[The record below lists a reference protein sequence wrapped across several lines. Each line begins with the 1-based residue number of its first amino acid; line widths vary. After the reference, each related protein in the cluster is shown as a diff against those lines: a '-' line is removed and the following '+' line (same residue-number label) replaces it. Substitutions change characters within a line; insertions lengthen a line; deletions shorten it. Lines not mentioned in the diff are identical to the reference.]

1 MLLCTVLLSR
11 MEKVPR
17 IEMSAMSSLNPA
29 LDSAVHNL
37 QQDTQDNA
45 AWVKLVKRYQG
56 RITAWCLKQGL
67 QLADAENVSQEVLY
81 RLTRKIHMYDPK
93 KGPFPTWLRRVTIHV
108 CSTYR
113 RKQSKAPS
121 GSGDTE
127 QMMRLQEVQDD
138 TTGFW
143 DGIDAAGDRELLQ
156 SALALAQAKVTKE
169 AWTIFRMAALEKVA
183 GPDIATQLGIS
194 AQSVYS
200 TRHRVLGVVK
210 EVLADLQK
218 E

>member
-1 MLLCTVLLSR
+1 
-11 MEKVPR
+11 
-17 IEMSAMSSLNPA
+17 MSSVNPA

-37 QQDTQDNA
+37 QKDAQDDA
-45 AWVKLVKRYQG
+45 AWVKLVKRYEG

-113 RKQSKAPS
+113 RKQAKAAT

-138 TTGFW
+138 TAGFW
-143 DGIDAAGDRELLQ
+143 DGIDAAGDREMLQ
-156 SALALAQAKVTKE
+156 SALVLAQAKVSKE
-169 AWTIFRMAALEKVA
+169 AWIIFRMAALEKIA
-183 GPDIATQLGIS
+183 GPEIASQLGIS

-210 EVLADLQK
+210 EVLAQLQK

>member
-1 MLLCTVLLSR
+1 
-11 MEKVPR
+11 
-17 IEMSAMSSLNPA
+17 MSAQNPA

-37 QQDTQDNA
+37 QKDVQDDA
-45 AWVKLVKRYQG
+45 AWGKLVHRYQG

-81 RLTRKIHMYDPK
+81 RLTRKIQMYDPK

-113 RKQSKAPS
+113 RKNSKAAT

-143 DGIDAAGDRELLQ
+143 DGIDAAGDRDMMQASLQ
-156 SALALAQAKVTKE
+156 LAQVKVTKE
-169 AWTIFRMAALEKVA
+169 AWTIFRMAALEKVP

-200 TRHRVLGVVK
+200 TRHRVLMVVK
-210 EVLADLQK
+210 EILGQLQK
-218 E
+218 SSEPV

>member
-1 MLLCTVLLSR
+1 
-11 MEKVPR
+11 
-17 IEMSAMSSLNPA
+17 MSFDNLPI
-29 LDSAVHNL
+29 DSAVHNL
-37 QQDTQDNA
+37 QQDVQDDA
-45 AWVKLVKRYQG
+45 AWVKLVGRYQG
-56 RITAWCLKQGL
+56 RITAWCLKQGM

-121 GSGDTE
+121 GSGDTS

-143 DGIDAAGDRELLQ
+143 EGIDEAGDRELLQ
-156 SALALAQAKVTKE
+156 RALVLAQAKVTKE
-169 AWTIFRMAALEKVA
+169 AWTIFRMAALEKIA
-183 GPDIATQLGIS
+183 GPVIADQLGIS

-210 EVLADLQK
+210 EMLGQLQK

>member
-1 MLLCTVLLSR
+1 MQGV
-11 MEKVPR
+11 VPPAPR
-17 IEMSAMSSLNPA
+17 SPMSAVNPA

-37 QQDTQDNA
+37 QKDTHDDA
-45 AWVKLVKRYQG
+45 AWVKLVKRYEG

-81 RLTRKIHMYDPK
+81 RLTRKIHMYDPN

-113 RKQSKAPS
+113 RKQSKAPT

-138 TTGFW
+138 TAGFW

-156 SALALAQAKVTKE
+156 SALLLAQAKVSKE
-169 AWTIFRMAALEKVA
+169 AWIIFRMAALEKVA
-183 GPDIATQLGIS
+183 GPDIANQLGIS

-210 EVLADLQK
+210 EVLAQLQK

>member
-1 MLLCTVLLSR
+1 
-11 MEKVPR
+11 
-17 IEMSAMSSLNPA
+17 MSFDNLPI
-29 LDSAVHNL
+29 DSAVHNL
-37 QQDTQDNA
+37 QQDVQDDA
-45 AWVKLVKRYQG
+45 AWVKLVGRYQG

-121 GSGDTE
+121 GSGDTS

-143 DGIDAAGDRELLQ
+143 EGIDEAGDRELLQ
-156 SALALAQAKVTKE
+156 RALVLAQAKVTKE
-169 AWTIFRMAALEKVA
+169 AWTIFRMAALEKIA
-183 GPDIATQLGIS
+183 GPVIADQLGIS

-210 EVLADLQK
+210 EVLAQLQK

>member
-1 MLLCTVLLSR
+1 
-11 MEKVPR
+11 
-17 IEMSAMSSLNPA
+17 MSFDNLPI
-29 LDSAVHNL
+29 DSAVHNL
-37 QQDTQDNA
+37 QQDVQDDA
-45 AWVKLVKRYQG
+45 AWVKLVGRYQG
-56 RITAWCLKQGL
+56 RITVWCLKQGM

-121 GSGDTE
+121 GSGDTS

-143 DGIDAAGDRELLQ
+143 EGIDEAGDRELLQ
-156 SALALAQAKVTKE
+156 RALVLAQAKVTKE
-169 AWTIFRMAALEKVA
+169 AWTIFRMAALEKIA
-183 GPDIATQLGIS
+183 GPVIADQLGIS

-210 EVLADLQK
+210 EVLAQLQK

>member
-1 MLLCTVLLSR
+1 MSFDN
-11 MEKVPR
+11 VP
-17 IEMSAMSSLNPA
+17 I
-29 LDSAVHNL
+29 DSAVHNL
-37 QQDTQDNA
+37 QQDVQDDA
-45 AWVKLVKRYQG
+45 AWVKLVSRYQG

-67 QLADAENVSQEVLY
+67 QLADAENVSQEVRY
-81 RLTRKIHMYDPK
+81 RLTRKSHMYAPK
-93 KGPFPTWLRRVTIHV
+93 TGPFPTWLRRVTIHV

-121 GSGDTE
+121 GSGDTS

-143 DGIDAAGDRELLQ
+143 EGIDEAGDRELLQ
-156 SALALAQAKVTKE
+156 RALLLAQTKVTKE
-169 AWTIFRMAALEKVA
+169 AWMIFRMAALEKIA
-183 GPDIATQLGIS
+183 GPVIADQLGIS

-210 EVLADLQK
+210 EVLAQLQK

>member
-1 MLLCTVLLSR
+1 
-11 MEKVPR
+11 
-17 IEMSAMSSLNPA
+17 MSVVHPA
-29 LDSAVHNL
+29 LDSAVHDL
-37 QQDTQDNA
+37 QQDAQDDG
-45 AWVKLVKRYQG
+45 AWVKLVNRSQG

-113 RKQSKAPS
+113 RRHAKAAT

-138 TTGFW
+138 ATGFW
-143 DGIDAAGDRELLQ
+143 EGIDAAGDRDLLQ
-156 SALALAQAKVTKE
+156 SALLLAQAKVSKD
-169 AWTIFRMAALEKVA
+169 AWAIFRMAALEKIP
-183 GPDIATQLGIS
+183 GPDIADRLGVS

-200 TRHRVLGVVK
+200 TRHRVLAVVK
-210 EVLADLQK
+210 EVLAQLRCGEGQ
-218 E
+218 

>member
-1 MLLCTVLLSR
+1 
-11 MEKVPR
+11 
-17 IEMSAMSSLNPA
+17 MSFDNFPI
-29 LDSAVHNL
+29 DSAVHNL
-37 QQDTQDNA
+37 QQDVQDDA
-45 AWVKLVKRYQG
+45 AWVKLVGRYQG

-121 GSGDTE
+121 GSGDTS

-143 DGIDAAGDRELLQ
+143 EGIDEAGDRELLQ
-156 SALALAQAKVTKE
+156 RALVLAQAKVTKE
-169 AWTIFRMAALEKVA
+169 AWTIFRMAALEKIA
-183 GPDIATQLGIS
+183 GPVIADQLGIS

-210 EVLADLQK
+210 EVLAQLQK

>member
-1 MLLCTVLLSR
+1 
-11 MEKVPR
+11 
-17 IEMSAMSSLNPA
+17 MSFDNLPI
-29 LDSAVHNL
+29 DSAVHNL
-37 QQDTQDNA
+37 QQDVQDDA
-45 AWVKLVKRYQG
+45 AWVKLVGRYQG

-121 GSGDTE
+121 GSGDTS

-143 DGIDAAGDRELLQ
+143 EGIDEAGDRELLQ
-156 SALALAQAKVTKE
+156 RALVLAQAKVTKE
-169 AWTIFRMAALEKVA
+169 AWTIFRMAALEKIA
-183 GPDIATQLGIS
+183 GPVIADQLGIS

-210 EVLADLQK
+210 EVLGQLQK

>member
-1 MLLCTVLLSR
+1 
-11 MEKVPR
+11 
-17 IEMSAMSSLNPA
+17 MSTLNPA

-37 QQDTQDNA
+37 QQDAQDGA

-113 RKQSKAPS
+113 RKQAKAPT
-121 GSGDTE
+121 GSGDTAH
-127 QMMRLQEVQDD
+127 MMRLQEVQDD

-143 DGIDAAGDRELLQ
+143 EGIDAAGDREMLQ
-156 SALALAQAKVTKE
+156 SALVLAQAKVSKE
-169 AWTIFRMAALEKVA
+169 AWTIFRLAALEKMP
-183 GPDIATQLGIS
+183 GPDIAGQLGIS

-200 TRHRVLGVVK
+200 TRHRVLVVVK
-210 EVLADLQK
+210 EVLEQLRK

>member
-1 MLLCTVLLSR
+1 
-11 MEKVPR
+11 
-17 IEMSAMSSLNPA
+17 MSFDNLPI
-29 LDSAVHNL
+29 DSAVHNL
-37 QQDTQDNA
+37 QQDVQDDA
-45 AWVKLVKRYQG
+45 AWVKLVGRYQG
-56 RITAWCLKQGL
+56 RITAWCLKQGM

-121 GSGDTE
+121 GSGDTS

-143 DGIDAAGDRELLQ
+143 EGIDEAGDRELLQ
-156 SALALAQAKVTKE
+156 RALVLAQAKVTKE
-169 AWTIFRMAALEKVA
+169 AWTIFRMAALEKIA
-183 GPDIATQLGIS
+183 GPAIADQLGIS

-210 EVLADLQK
+210 EMLGQLQK

>member
-1 MLLCTVLLSR
+1 
-11 MEKVPR
+11 
-17 IEMSAMSSLNPA
+17 MSAENPA

-37 QQDTQDNA
+37 QQDVDDGA

-108 CSTYR
+108 CSSYR
-113 RKQSKAPS
+113 RKQMKAPT
-121 GSGDTE
+121 GTGDTAH
-127 QMMRLQEVQDD
+127 MMRLQEVEDD
-138 TTGFW
+138 ATGFW
-143 DGIDAAGDRELLQ
+143 EGIDEAGDRDLLR
-156 SALALAQAKVTKE
+156 SALVLAQAKVSRE
-169 AWTIFRMAALEKVA
+169 AWTVFRMAALEKVA
-183 GPDIATQLGIS
+183 GPDIAAQLGIT

-200 TRHRVLGVVK
+200 TRHRVLIVVK
-210 EVLADLQK
+210 ETLAELGGG